1 MGPRRPGVNH
11 VPAVF
16 LPRGQR
22 NHPGQPSHTP
32 AEGHGDFGRM
42 GVGRRVLGGA
52 GRGRVDV
59 DMDVSWEELDF
70 ILRFSSLNIFFVL
83 Q

>member
-1 MGPRRPGVNH
+1 M
-11 VPAVF
+11 
-16 LPRGQR
+16 
-22 NHPGQPSHTP
+22 
-32 AEGHGDFGRM
+32 
-42 GVGRRVLGGA
+42 LGGA